1 MKRILFFCA
10 IAIGCSV
17 NGQVIFNEGFNSLTL
32 NSSSYTVQSGATIN
46 TVTTT
51 YTTVP
56 ASFAVINDGY
66 KNNAG
71 AVTSPNKPF
80 HISSLEKE
88 GWAVAFSPAVND
100 TFLVTTSW
108 LDTTATLAVK
118 RYVVTP
124 VISVITASTV
134 LSWEAMSA
142 DPNYR
147 EGYQVLVTTN
157 TTGTLSA
164 MDFTTAPL
172 FSLQDGNTSG
182 GGEKS
187 TWTKRGVSL
196 AAYAGQSIR
205 IAFKNTS
212 QNMYQ
217 LWLDDIKVEHVSSTL
232 DAEVTTGK
240 PIYKYN
246 KINTNGNVS
255 CRVTNRGA
263 TTINSFTLN
272 YSIGSGAAQ
281 SQAFNITL
289 TPYAFID
296 LPMNT
301 PYSISTPGYYKVKL
315 WVSNVN
321 GTPDPN
327 KNNDTLFSAVAIVSS
342 APSKS
347 VMVEQ
352 MLSAFDGYSP
362 DAQEKLEAIGQ
373 ASANVIQ
380 VNIHPDDSMK
390 ISSVANLVSDYGKNF
405 SSALID
411 RNYFYDI
418 NSVYVDRFSYASR
431 ISQRS
436 STIVPVSVS
445 IVNQS
450 YNTSTRVLDFTVQ
463 ASFTGEVRGDYR
475 INAYLTENYVYGP
488 SSDVSYNGWNQLSF
502 MYNTPWSPYYQT
514 GTPQAGTNG
523 HLLDAFQFKHKWVLD
538 AALDGAYGAAGII
551 PSTGGTDG
559 QSFTKAYSYT
569 VPLAANGEFRYNPD
583 NMYIVA
589 FVSEYETDKNNR
601 TVLNAVRSKLT
612 TNAELVTVKENQ
624 TDNAFELYP
633 NPSSGQVN
641 IFRSSSQNTT
651 SSIHVYNLLGQK
663 VYSASIPIQSTVQ
676 LDLSHLTDGAYQI
689 VIDDGQYYYSRK
701 LVITR

>member
-1 MKRILFFCA
+1 
-10 IAIGCSV
+10 
-17 NGQVIFNEGFNSLTL
+17 
-32 NSSSYTVQSGATIN
+32 
-46 TVTTT
+46 
-51 YTTVP
+51 
-56 ASFAVINDGY
+56 
-66 KNNAG
+66 
-71 AVTSPNKPF
+71 
-80 HISSLEKE
+80 
-88 GWAVAFSPAVND
+88 
-100 TFLVTTSW
+100 
-108 LDTTATLAVK
+108 
-118 RYVVTP
+118 
-124 VISVITASTV
+124 
-134 LSWEAMSA
+134 
-142 DPNYR
+142 
-147 EGYQVLVTTN
+147 VLVTTN

-164 MDFTTAPL
+164 IDFTTAPV

-182 GGEKS
+182 GGEKT

-205 IAFKNTS
+205 IAFKNIS

-217 LWLDDIKVEHVSSTL
+217 LWLDDIKVEDVSSTL
-232 DAEVTTGK
+232 DAEVTAGK

-246 KINTNGNVS
+246 KTNTNGNVS
-255 CRVTNRGA
+255 CRVTNRGT

-301 PYSISTPGYYKVKL
+301 PYSISNPGYYNLKL

-327 KNNDTLFSAVAIVSS
+327 KNNDTLFSGITIVSS
-342 APSKS
+342 APTKS
-347 VMVEQ
+347 VIVEQ
-352 MLSAFDGYSP
+352 FVSAFDGFSP
-362 DAQEKLEAIGQ
+362 DAQEKLDAIGQ
-373 ASANVIQ
+373 ASASVIQ

-390 ISSVANLVSDYGKNF
+390 ISSVSNLITDYGKNL

-418 NSVYVDRFSYASR
+418 NSVVVDRFSYASR
-431 ISQRS
+431 ISQRT
-436 STIVPVSVS
+436 STVVPVSVG
-445 IVNQS
+445 IINQS
-450 YNTSTRVLDFTVQ
+450 YNASTRVLDFTVQ

-488 SSDVSYNGWNQLSF
+488 SADASNNGWNQLSF
-502 MYNTPWSPYYQT
+502 MYNTPWSPYYQV
-514 GTPQAGTNG
+514 GTALPGTNG

-559 QSFTKAYSYT
+559 QSFTRAYSYT
-569 VPLAANGEFRYNPD
+569 VPLAANGEFRYNAD

-589 FVSEYETDKNNR
+589 FVSEYGSDKNNR

-612 TNAELVTVKENQ
+612 TNAELVAVKENYKEH
-624 TDNAFELYP
+624 AFELYP
-633 NPSSGQVN
+633 NPSSGN
-641 IFRSSSQNTT
+641 LFLYFPANSQARVV
-651 SSIHVYNLLGQK
+651 HVYDLLGQE
-663 VYSASIPIQSTVQ
+663 VYSASLAKESTVQ
-676 LDLSHLTDGAYQI
+676 LDLSHLSDGTYQI
-689 VIDDGQYYYSRK
+689 VIDGKDFHSKK
-701 LVITR
+701 LVITH